1 MSSSHVD
8 ADDRRTAAQSEN
20 RSLDFI
26 RQIIRD
32 DLAVGKNEGRLMTR
46 FPPEPNG
53 YLHIGH
59 AKSICLNFGA
69 AQEFGGVC
77 NLRLDDTNPEKE
89 SMEYVESI
97 KDAVRWLG
105 FDWEERLYFASDYYE
120 RLFEFAEE
128 LIGKGKAY
136 VDELSAEEIRAY
148 RGTLTEPGRESP
160 FRNRPSEES
169 LNLFRRMRAGEF
181 ADGERVLR
189 ARIDM
194 TSGNLNMRDP
204 VLYRIRNVPHYRRG
218 SDWCVYPMYDFTQC
232 LSDAIEGV
240 THSLCTLEFE
250 DNRPLYDWVLDNV
263 SARCHPQQIEFARLN
278 LAYTVMSKRKLN
290 QLVNEGY
297 VDGWDDPRLPSI
309 IGMRRRGFT
318 SAAIRDFCERIGVTK
333 KDAMIDMALLESCVR
348 DDLDVAAPR
357 AMAVLRP
364 LKVVIQNYPEG
375 KSEDLNAANH
385 PRNPDMGTRTLPF
398 SREVYVER
406 DDFMEDPPRKFFR
419 LGPGREVRLRYAY
432 IIRCDEIV
440 KDPSSGEVIELRC
453 SYDPETR
460 SGGARSDRKVKGTIH
475 WVSAKDAVSASIR
488 LYDRLFTVP
497 NPDSSSQGGDFKDHI
512 NPNSVEVI
520 EDARI
525 EPTLGQA
532 TPGSR
537 FQFERLGYF
546 CLDTVDTSPH
556 GPVFNR
562 TVGLRDTWGKIERKS

>member
-8 ADDRRTAAQSEN
+8 ADDRRTAAESEN

-105 FDWEERLYFASDYYE
+105 FDWKERLYFASDYYE